1 MVEDKLHAQLED
13 LHAELA
19 RATEVKRGEKDV
31 VGHLLTEVVDLM
43 SGEEV
48 AEQQHRDLL
57 ERLESK
63 ALEFDFDHPKLA
75 AMLRRLVHLL
85 AGLGV

>member
-13 LHAELA
+13 LHAELE
-19 RATEVKRGEKDV
+19 RAAKVEPGEKDM

-48 AEQQHRDLL
+48 AEEQHRDLL

-63 ALEFDFDHPKLA
+63 ALEFDFDHPRLA
-75 AMLRRLVHLL
+75 AMLRRLVNLL